1 MGGRDVAK
9 AAGIRTKA
17 VMECNAIIAG
27 VLAGFAETSGTAAHI
42 LCSAVNPDGQVER
55 VHVATTS
62 TTAVKRVK
70 RQLWPHRGK
79 NQPPADR
86 APRPCT
92 IQRKG
97 PEGPEELEAWV
108 DILRINPYLSS
119 FLR

>member
-9 AAGIRTKA
+9 TAGIRTKA
-17 VMECNAIIAG
+17 VMECNAKIAG

-42 LCSAVNPDGQVER
+42 LCSVVKPDGTKER
-55 VHVATTS
+55 CHVATTS

-70 RQLWPHRGK
+70 RKPWPHQGK
-79 NQPPADR
+79 NQPPGDR

-97 PEGPEELEAWV
+97 PEELEAWV
-108 DILRINPYLSS
+108 DILPKNPYLSS